1 MEISIIALPLV
12 ASIIS
17 GFFGKLIGD
26 RSSEIITS
34 LLVSISAIFS
44 VLVLYEVVVNQYQE
58 NIIIATWIS
67 SGSLEVNW
75 SMKIDSLSAVM
86 LVVVTSVSALVH
98 IYSIGYM
105 SHDPHKPRFMAYLS
119 LFTFAMLMLVTADN
133 FIQLFFG
140 WEGVGLCSYF
150 LIGFWFKKES
160 ANKAAIKAF
169 VVNRVGDF
177 GFALGIFLIF
187 YLFGTVNYS
196 EVFTEI
202 PNITDKDLVFLGITF
217 NAVDL
222 ICLLLFIGAMGK
234 SAQIL
239 LHTWLPDAM
248 EGPTPVS
255 ALIHAATM
263 VTAGVFLVVRCSPIY
278 EYSDLALN
286 IITIIGMSTAFFA
299 ATVAL
304 VQNDI
309 KKIIAYSTCSQLGY
323 MFFATGVGA
332 YNVAMFHLFTH
343 AFFKA
348 LLFLGS
354 GSVIHAFK
362 DEQNIN
368 NMGGV
373 WKKLPYT
380 YSLMIIGT
388 LALTGFPFL
397 SGFYSKDA
405 IIEFSYLRGNTTG
418 YYAAGIGIFTAFL
431 TSIYSWRLI
440 FKTFHGEYNNK
451 EIKIAE
457 THESPIVMLIPLVL
471 LSIGAIFAGFLFK
484 ELFIGYEGLNNFW
497 RDSIFFLKPLST
509 DHPPLWFLL
518 LTPTLVI
525 LSIPLAYYLF
535 VKNKNLPE
543 RLASINKPLY
553 QFLFNKWYFDELYDV
568 LFVKPSKKLGL
579 FLWKFF
585 DLKIIDG
592 FGPDGIS
599 SMIKKFSVKA
609 NKFQSGYIYQYAFVM
624 LLGFS
629 ALLTFLIVK

>member
-1 MEISIIALPLV
+1 MEISIIALPLI

-17 GFFGKLIGD
+17 GFFGKFIGD
-26 RSSEIITS
+26 RNSEILTS
-34 LLVSISAIFS
+34 LLVTISAILSSFI
-44 VLVLYEVVVNQYQE
+44 LYEVIVNNYE
-58 NIIIATWIS
+58 DNIIIATWIS
-67 SGSLEVNW
+67 SGSLDVNW
-75 SMKIDSLSAVM
+75 SMKIDALSAIM
-86 LVVVTSVSALVH
+86 LVVVTSVSSLVH

-119 LFTFAMLMLVTADN
+119 LFTFAMLMLVTSDN

-150 LIGFWFKKES
+150 LIGFWFKKET
-160 ANKAAIKAF
+160 ANAAAIKAF

-196 EVFTEI
+196 EVFQLI
-202 PNITDKDLVFLGITF
+202 PTIIDKNLIFLGIKI
-217 NAVDL
+217 NAIDL

-234 SAQIL
+234 SAQIF

-286 IITIIGMSTAFFA
+286 VITIVGMSTALFA
-299 ATVAL
+299 ASVAL

-323 MFFATGVGA
+323 MFFAAGVGA

-373 WKKLPYT
+373 WKKLPFT
-380 YSLMIIGT
+380 YGLMIIGT
-388 LALTGFPFL
+388 LVLTGFPFL

-405 IIEFSYLRGNTTG
+405 IIEFAYLRGNTTG
-418 YYAAGIGIFTAFL
+418 FYAAGIGIFTAFL

-451 EIKIAE
+451 NIKIDE
-457 THESPIVMLIPLVL
+457 THESPLVMLIPLFL
-471 LSIGAIFAGFLFK
+471 LAIGAIFAGYTFK
-484 ELFIGYEGLNNFW
+484 ELFIGSGDLNNFW
-497 RDSIFFLKPLST
+497 QDSIFFLKPLST
-509 DHPPLWFLL
+509 DHPPFWFLIT
-518 LTPTLVI
+518 TPILVI
-525 LSIPLAYYLF
+525 LSIPIAYYLF
-535 VKNKNLPE
+535 VKNKDFPKQM
-543 RLASINKPLY
+543 ATVNKPLY
-553 QFLFNKWYFDELYDV
+553 QFLLNKWYFDELYDAII
-568 LFVKPSKKLGL
+568 VKPSKNFGL

-585 DLKIIDG
+585 DIKLIDG
-592 FGPDGIS
+592 FGPDGVS
-599 SMIKKFSVKA
+599 SLIKKCSLKA
-609 NKFQSGYIYQYAFVM
+609 KKIQSGFIYQYAFVM
-624 LLGFS
+624 LVGFS
-629 ALLTFLIVK
+629 ALLTFFIVN

>member
-1 MEISIIALPLV
+1 MEISIIGLPLL
-12 ASIIS
+12 ASIIA

-26 RSSEIITS
+26 RNSEIITS
-34 LLVSISAIFS
+34 LLVTIAAILSAI
-44 VLVLYEVVVNQYQE
+44 VLYEVIFNQYQD
-58 NIIIATWIS
+58 NIVIATWIN
-67 SGSLEVNW
+67 SGTLDVNW

-86 LVVVTSVSALVH
+86 LVVVTSVSSLVH

-119 LFTFAMLMLVTADN
+119 LFTFAMLMLVTSDN

-150 LIGFWFKKES
+150 LIGFWFKKDT

-196 EVFTEI
+196 EVFQLI
-202 PNITDKDLVFLGITF
+202 PTITDKNLIFLGIQI
-217 NAVDL
+217 NAIDL

-278 EYSDLALN
+278 EYSELALN
-286 IITIIGMSTAFFA
+286 IITIVGMSTAFFA

-304 VQNDI
+304 VQTDI

-323 MFFATGVGA
+323 MFFAAGVGA

-373 WKKLPYT
+373 YKKLPYT
-380 YSLMIIGT
+380 YVLMIIGT

-405 IIEFSYLRGNTTG
+405 IIEFAYLRGNTTG

-431 TSIYSWRLI
+431 TSVYSWRLI
-440 FKTFHGEYNNK
+440 FKTFHGEFNNK
-451 EIKIAE
+451 NIKIDK
-457 THESPIVMLIPLVL
+457 THESPLVMLIPLFL
-471 LSIGAIFAGFLFK
+471 LSIGAVFAGYIFK
-484 ELFIGYEGLNNFW
+484 ELFVGHSGTNIFW
-497 RDSIFFLKPLST
+497 QDSIFFLKPLST
-509 DHPPLWFLL
+509 EHPPFWFLV
-518 LTPTLVI
+518 LTPILVI
-525 LSIPLAYYLF
+525 LSIPISYYLF
-535 VKNKNLPE
+535 IKNKNLTKQI
-543 RLASINKPLY
+543 ANVNKPLY
-553 QFLFNKWYFDELYDV
+553 QFLLNKWYFDELYDF
-568 LFVKPSKKLGL
+568 LIVKPSKNLGL

-585 DLKIIDG
+585 DVKLIDG

-599 SMIKKFSVKA
+599 SLIKRFSLKA
-609 NKFQSGYIYQYAFVM
+609 KKFQSGFVYQYAFVM

-629 ALLTFLIVK
+629 TLLTFLIIK

>member
-1 MEISIIALPLV
+1 MEISIIALPLIS
-12 ASIIS
+12 SIIA
-17 GFFGKLIGD
+17 GFFGKFIGD
-26 RSSEIITS
+26 RNSEIVTS
-34 LLVSISAIFS
+34 FLVTISAILS
-44 VLVLYEVVVNQYQE
+44 ILVLYEVIINQYQE

-67 SGSLEVNW
+67 SGTLVVNW

-86 LVVVTSVSALVH
+86 LVVVTLISSLVH

-119 LFTFAMLMLVTADN
+119 LFTFAMLMLVTSDN

-150 LIGFWFKKES
+150 LIGFWFKKDT
-160 ANKAAIKAF
+160 ANSAAIKAF

-196 EVFTEI
+196 EVFEQI
-202 PNITDKDLVFLGITF
+202 PMIIDKNLIFLGIEV
-217 NAVDL
+217 NAIDL
-222 ICLLLFIGAMGK
+222 ICLLLLAGAMGK

-263 VTAGVFLVVRCSPIY
+263 VTAGVFLIVRCSPIY

-286 IITIIGMSTAFFA
+286 IITIVGMSTAFFA

-304 VQNDI
+304 VQTDI

-323 MFFATGVGA
+323 MFFAAGVGA

-380 YSLMIIGT
+380 YTLMIIGT

-405 IIEFSYLRGNTTG
+405 IIEFAYLRGNTTG
-418 YYAAGIGIFTAFL
+418 YYAATIGIFTAFI
-431 TSIYSWRLI
+431 TSIYSWRLM

-451 EIKIAE
+451 NIKIEE
-457 THESPIVMLIPLVL
+457 THESPLVMLIPLVL
-471 LSIGAIFAGFLFK
+471 LSVGAIFAGFIFK
-484 ELFIGYEGLNNFW
+484 ELFIGYGGMNNFW
-497 RDSIFFLKPLST
+497 QDSIFFLKPLST
-509 DHPPLWFLL
+509 EHPPFWFLI
-518 LTPTLVI
+518 LTPLLVI
-525 LSIPLAYYLF
+525 LSIPIAYYF
-535 VKNKNLPE
+535 FIKNKNLPE
-543 RLASINKPLY
+543 LIANNNKPLY
-553 QFLFNKWYFDELYDV
+553 LFLLNKWYFDELYDAI
-568 LFVKPSKKLGL
+568 FVKSSKKFGL

-585 DLKIIDG
+585 DIKLIDG

-599 SMIKKFSVKA
+599 IFIKKCSLKA
-609 NKFQSGYIYQYAFVM
+609 KKIQSGYIYQYAFIM
-624 LLGFS
+624 LLAFS
-629 ALLTFLIVK
+629 ALLTFLIIK

>member
-1 MEISIIALPLV
+1 MEISIIALPLI

-26 RSSEIITS
+26 RNSEIITS
-34 LLVSISAIFS
+34 LLVTISAILS
-44 VLVLYEVVVNQYQE
+44 ALVLYEVIFNEYQD
-58 NIIIATWIS
+58 NIIIATWIN
-67 SGSLEVNW
+67 SGTLDVNW
-75 SMKIDSLSAVM
+75 SMKIDALSAIM
-86 LVVVTSVSALVH
+86 LVVVTSVSSLVH

-119 LFTFAMLMLVTADN
+119 LFTFAMLMLVTSDN

-150 LIGFWFKKES
+150 LIGFWFKKET
-160 ANKAAIKAF
+160 ANAAAIKAF

-196 EVFTEI
+196 EVFELI
-202 PNITDKDLVFLGITF
+202 PTIVDKNLKFLGIEI
-217 NAVDL
+217 NAIDL
-222 ICLLLFIGAMGK
+222 ICLLLFVGAMGK

-278 EYSDLALN
+278 EYSELALN
-286 IITIIGMSTAFFA
+286 IITIVGMSTALFA

-304 VQNDI
+304 VQTDI

-323 MFFATGVGA
+323 MFFAAGVGA

-380 YSLMIIGT
+380 YVLMIIGT

-405 IIEFSYLRGNTTG
+405 IIEFAYLKGNTTG
-418 YYAAGIGIFTAFL
+418 YYAAGVGIVTAFL

-451 EIKIAE
+451 NIKIEE
-457 THESPIVMLIPLVL
+457 THESPLVMLIPLVL
-471 LSIGAIFAGFLFK
+471 LSLGAIFAGYTFK
-484 ELFIGYEGLNNFW
+484 ELFLSHGEINNFW
-497 RDSIFFLKPLST
+497 QDSIFFLKPLST
-509 DHPPLWFLL
+509 EHPPLWFLV
-518 LTPTLVI
+518 LTPILVT
-525 LSIPLAYYLF
+525 LSIPVGYYLF

-543 RLASINKPLY
+543 QIANINKPLY
-553 QFLFNKWYFDELYDV
+553 KFLLNKWYFDELYDTLIV
-568 LFVKPSKKLGL
+568 NPSKKLGL

-585 DLKIIDG
+585 DVKVIDG

-599 SMIKKFSVKA
+599 ALIKKCSQKA
-609 NKFQSGYIYQYAFVM
+609 NKFQSGFIYQYAFIM